1 MLIVIGVLLGAFIG
15 AGLFSGFGSE
25 AWIGAAMGG
34 LAAWLWQ
41 VQTRLRR
48 LEHNLQRRPAR
59 SAPVLGGERE
69 RE

>member
-48 LEHNLQRRPAR
+48 L
-59 SAPVLGGERE
+59 
-69 RE
+69 